1 MSKRVT
7 GHTLDERLAAV
18 RSLLKEKKPANVIAK
33 EYKVDRMTLFNWLR
47 KYQSDGIDGLKES
60 KSWKRYSKE
69 LKLQAVDYY
78 LSHKGSLMATCERF
92 NISDTRVLRRWINR
106 YTSGK
111 DLKSTSKGC
120 TKMSKGR
127 NTTLEERIEI
137 VQYAIAHELNY
148 QEAAERYEVSYQQVY
163 GWVRKYQADGESAL
177 HDRRGKPLE
186 SKPNLTE
193 VEKLKLRI
201 KELDHRNQYLE
212 TENGLLK
219 KLKEIERRARMRD

>member
-7 GHTLDERLAAV
+7 RHTLDERLEAV
-18 RSLLKEKKPANVIAK
+18 LCIVEEKKSMGMVCKDYNVAK
-33 EYKVDRMTLFNWLR
+33 STLKDWIR
-47 KYQSDGIDGLKES
+47 KYRSDGLDGLKES
-60 KSWKRYSKE
+60 KTWKRYAKE
-69 LKLQAVDYY
+69 LKLQAVAYY
-78 LSHKGSLMATCERF
+78 LNGQGSLSDTCVRF
-92 NISDTRVLRRWINR
+92 NISQPYVLRTWIKR

-111 DLKSTSKGC
+111 GIKSTSKGC
-120 TKMSKGR
+120 TKMKKGR
-127 NTTLEERIEI
+127 DTTLEERIEI

-148 QEAAERYEVSYQQVY
+148 QEAAEKYGVSYQQVY
-163 GWVRKYQADGESAL
+163 SWVRKYQTDGESAL
-177 HDRRGKPLE
+177 HDRRGKPLG

-193 VEKLKLRI
+193 VERLKLRI